1 MSRLLVA
8 LCGVALVALVGCN
21 NMNHDDSD
29 MHDSDHMN
37 RMDHNSSDMKSSG
50 TSSMGLSEQSA
61 RTTDAGADQ
70 CPHCPGVQKANADG
84 TCPVCHMKVK

>member
-8 LCGVALVALVGCN
+8 LCGVGLVALVGCK
-21 NMNHDDSD
+21 NMHHNDND
-29 MHDSDHMN
+29 MDDSDHMN
-37 RMDHNSSDMKSSG
+37 HMDHNSNMKSSG
-50 TSSMGLSEQSA
+50 TSSMGMSEQNA
-61 RTTDAGADQ
+61 RTTDAGADE